1 MNNPLAKFYS
11 WQVNIGALDGW
22 TSYHLAAG
30 LFIAKVAQWLGAS
43 DFWAVMW
50 VVIIGIAWEIFE
62 YIVEGTAETYGTVE
76 RWAWNTA
83 TDLFVSSPL
92 YPRDNQLTTM
102 KVICSKL
109 KLDENVA
116 NTVLVMTTKRRLF
129 ALKDMILQF
138 KDLCRQER
146 NELIIEVASAS
157 ELSKSNLDEIKK
169 SISAKIDGNIIIKSR
184 CDPSIIGGL
193 ILKVGSK
200 LIDTSIRSKLSKL
213 KNNLKEVG

>member
-1 MNNPLAKFYS
+1 MSSNVSLTKDASFRYANALYNLALEKKSTLKYEKDLDKF
-11 WQVNIGALDGW
+11 L
-22 TSYHLAAG
+22 
-30 LFIAKVAQWLGAS
+30 
-43 DFWAVMW
+43 
-50 VVIIGIAWEIFE
+50 EIFDEEE
-62 YIVEGTAETYGTVE
+62 YLS
-76 RWAWNTA
+76 
-83 TDLFVSSPL
+83 LFVSSPL

-109 KLDENVA
+109 KLNENVA

>member
-1 MNNPLAKFYS
+1 MSSNVSLTKDASFRYANALYNLALEKKSTFKYEKDLDKF
-11 WQVNIGALDGW
+11 L
-22 TSYHLAAG
+22 
-30 LFIAKVAQWLGAS
+30 
-43 DFWAVMW
+43 
-50 VVIIGIAWEIFE
+50 EIFDEEE
-62 YIVEGTAETYGTVE
+62 YLS
-76 RWAWNTA
+76 
-83 TDLFVSSPL
+83 LFVSSPL